1 MSTTTAEPVEKGMET
16 KIILRFNEAEIEN
29 CSALF
34 ELDSPATGP
43 ELLAVGVILTALH
56 QKLPGEGAR
65 SVSHLFEFL
74 APIDIDDELQISLA
88 VEKRETAKNLATIK
102 VNVVNQSGIQVL
114 TGRAVMLLTKNNPV
128 STL

>member
-1 MSTTTAEPVEKGMET
+1 MSTTIVEPIEKGMET
-16 KIILRFNEAEIEN
+16 KILLRFSEAEVKN

-34 ELDSPATGP
+34 ELTSYTTAP
-43 ELLAVGVILTALH
+43 ELLAVGTILTTLH

-74 APIDIDDELQISLA
+74 APIEMNDELQISLV
-88 VEKRETAKNLATIK
+88 VEKMETAKHLATIK
-102 VNVVNQSGIQVL
+102 VNAVNQSGIQVL
-114 TGRAVMLLTKNNPV
+114 TGRAVMLLSKKNPV